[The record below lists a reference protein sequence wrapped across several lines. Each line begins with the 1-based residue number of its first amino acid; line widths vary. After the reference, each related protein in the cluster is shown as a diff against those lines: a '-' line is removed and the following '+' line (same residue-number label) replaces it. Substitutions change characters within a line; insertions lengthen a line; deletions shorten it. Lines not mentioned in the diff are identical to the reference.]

1 MWWSYFCNGTVRL
14 QSWKLWQT
22 INLLTAINFWWFMVN
37 HKSALSMTLILG
49 LDFPPPSILQSICKH
64 SFSTDSNWWWVQI
77 QFNPFFA
84 PTHERVFLFSEWFW
98 IEGLYFWRDLPSW
111 NKLNLL
117 CLFSFEY
124 NLLQKLISNDLGH
137 KMAQGTGQDILT
149 YLWVRVL
156 EMAHSRHLIQN

>member
-1 MWWSYFCNGTVRL
+1 MWSSYFCNGTVRV

-77 QFNPFFA
+77 QFNPFFC
-84 PTHERVFLFSEWFW
+84 THTWACISFLWMVYFLIWKPIFLKRFAFLEQTLFALPLLFW
-98 IEGLYFWRDLPSW
+98 IGVVHKLRGPIFDLKAFIFEGICLPGT
-111 NKLNLL
+111 NLTDGL
-117 CLFSFEY
+117 KVS
-124 NLLQKLISNDLGH
+124 
-137 KMAQGTGQDILT
+137 
-149 YLWVRVL
+149 
-156 EMAHSRHLIQN
+156 

>member
-1 MWWSYFCNGTVRL
+1 MWSSYFCNGTVRV

-84 PTHERVFLFSEWFW
+84 PTHEHVFLFSEWFW

-117 CLFSFEY
+117 TPMPYPWGVSSLPFPFWFPFHLLF
-124 NLLQKLISNDLGH
+124 NLVSSTIALVPN
-137 KMAQGTGQDILT
+137 A
-149 YLWVRVL
+149 V
-156 EMAHSRHLIQN
+156 

>member
-1 MWWSYFCNGTVRL
+1 MWSSYFCNGTVRV

-84 PTHERVFLFSEWFW
+84 PTHESVFLFSEWCNFSL
-98 IEGLYFWRDLPSW
+98 ESFYSWRNFPFW
-111 NKLNLL
+111 NKLNR
-117 CLFSFEY
+117 SSKG
-124 NLLQKLISNDLGH
+124 QKKSKSKLVISRYSQKTNGRIRFVCRADYQSKQNKFGRMHLG
-137 KMAQGTGQDILT
+137 
-149 YLWVRVL
+149 R
-156 EMAHSRHLIQN
+156 S